1 MAHHDAAGHGSPD
14 DDYLVTPAG
23 STYEH
28 TDAHTWVIVKFV
40 VWLIVSAVVIHAG
53 LGVMYQLMINQGS
66 RQDAADVRY
75 PLAVGQESR
84 LPPAPRLQ
92 QFPANDIY
100 QFRREEQALLDTYGW
115 QNRDAGTVRIPVSEA
130 MRLLVERGLPARAA
144 DAPDAAGTP
153 GMMPADSSSGRTLE
167 RRRQ

>member
-1 MAHHDAAGHGSPD
+1 MAHHDAAGHGSAED
-14 DDYLVTPAG
+14 EYLATPVG

-53 LGVMYQLMINQGS
+53 LGAMYQFMIDQGRS
-66 RQDAADVRY
+66 QDAADVRY
-75 PLAVGQESR
+75 PLAVGQDPR

-100 QFRREEQALLDTYGW
+100 QFRRDEQALLDSYGW
-115 QNRDAGTVRIPVSEA
+115 QNRDAGTVRIPVAEA
-130 MRLLVERGLPARAA
+130 MRLVVERGLPARAQ
-144 DAPDAAGTP
+144 DAQAAQTP